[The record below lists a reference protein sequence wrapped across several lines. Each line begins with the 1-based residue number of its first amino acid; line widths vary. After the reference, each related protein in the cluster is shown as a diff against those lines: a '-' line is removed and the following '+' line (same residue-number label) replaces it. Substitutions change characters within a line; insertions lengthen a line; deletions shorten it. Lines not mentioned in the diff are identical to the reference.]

1 MMFARR
7 MLKWITIN
15 KERFA
20 VGGDQSSGRKKI
32 NSLNTDFGNLILSN
46 QVSSQQLI
54 ALAVCFRGLLTQLMC
69 TPYENREGWRVLAV
83 RHRGTIYLHKDETEE
98 AKRQRL
104 QVVVIFSKAISNH
117 WILSTLFS

>member
-1 MMFARR
+1 

-20 VGGDQSSGRKKI
+20 VGGDKSSGRKKI
-32 NSLNTDFGNLILSN
+32 NSLNTDFGNLILPN
-46 QVSSQQLI
+46 QVSSQQLY

-104 QVVVIFSKAISNH
+104 QVVVVIFSKAISNH

>member
-1 MMFARR
+1 
-7 MLKWITIN
+7 MLKWIKIY
-15 KERFA
+15 KGRFA
-20 VGGDQSSGRKKI
+20 VGGDKSSGQKI

-83 RHRGTIYLHKDETEE
+83 RHRGTIYLHKDETED
-98 AKRQRL
+98 AKRQRM

-117 WILSTLFS
+117 LRFSLPCFPRPPTD